1 MRKYFKKLL
10 SYSVYRKTLL
20 SYSINIL
27 VITILISTSLYA
39 IFIVSIKQSSIESTQ
54 QLLAQLVRHVDNL
67 KNDVDNVMTVIT
79 NDSKTLKFVQNK
91 VEVKQ
96 DNYYLYLKLLEIK
109 SAYSYIENISVINI
123 DSSICIQAIGSDFNH
138 NDNIKYASIMLDQQK
153 FTDVRT
159 IRLQQGNKNVV
170 TFLQYLPY
178 YNAVV
183 IEDVNADWFKYSIN
197 SKPQEKRNV
206 YIIDLE
212 GRAVTSDT
220 SEYID
225 NQPLTDYFMSI
236 IMKHNSLHESFV
248 YDDKEQK
255 QLVFFSWSQKY
266 GWWFIDVQD
275 YSYFNSKFQNVGFIF
290 IISAMS
296 FVLFS
301 ALISIIFHRKIRKH
315 LARLANQCRNIVN
328 NDETSAIDEFKYLDI
343 AIAKG
348 RHEKYLR
355 DNYINML
362 YLYNRLVGKRMPLF
376 VSQKELG
383 QLKHQYHWKKY
394 CVMLFNIK
402 EGVQLDEAIRKK
414 EFDIYRYTICN
425 LADEIFGNEFVCKA
439 IDMGEENVG
448 LLLFLDK
455 EEVSSNY
462 VLCFKQLKEFA
473 YEMFNITISGSLG
486 LIVSKQEDIYISYQK
501 ARQYLEMNQLIGREE
516 LIDANNQVSVSYQEK
531 NQKLVESIIEYT
543 ENNFTNPDLSLK
555 SVSQIFGLST
565 SYIGKIFRSIKGE
578 AYSSFLTRYR
588 LEKSKLAL
596 IQTTKTVGEIS
607 NEIGFTSSTYYS
619 TLFKN
624 RYGMTPSSFRELK
637 EVGT

>member
-1 MRKYFKKLL
+1 M
-10 SYSVYRKTLL
+10 L

-54 QLLAQLVRHVDNL
+54 QLLAQLVRHVDIL

-91 VEVKQ
+91 VEIKQ
-96 DNYYLYLKLLEIK
+96 DNYYLFLKLLDIK
-109 SAYSYIENISVINI
+109 SAYSYIENISVINL
-123 DSSICIQAIGSDFNH
+123 DSSICIQAIGSNFNN
-138 NDNIKYASIMLDQQK
+138 NDNIKYASVMLDQQK
-153 FTDVRT
+153 FIDVRS
-159 IRLQQGNKNVV
+159 ISLQQGNKNVV

-197 SKPQEKRNV
+197 SEPQEKENV
-206 YIIDLE
+206 YIIDRE
-212 GRAVTSDT
+212 GRAVTNDSA
-220 SEYID
+220 EYLG
-225 NQPLTDYFMSI
+225 NQPLSDYFMSI
-236 IMKHNSLHESFV
+236 IMKNNSLEESFV
-248 YDDKEQK
+248 YDDKEQR
-255 QLVFFSWSQKY
+255 QLVFFSWSQNY

-275 YSYFNSKFQNVGFIF
+275 YSYVNSKFQNVGFIF
-290 IISAMS
+290 IISALT

-315 LARLANQCRNIVN
+315 LARLANKCRNIVN
-328 NDETSAIDEFKYLDI
+328 NDETSAIDEFKYIDI

-362 YLYNRLVGKRMPLF
+362 YLYNLLVGKQMPLF
-376 VSQKELG
+376 VSQKELD
-383 QLKHQYHWKKY
+383 QLKHQYHWEQY

-402 EGVQLDEAIRKK
+402 ESVQLDEATRKK
-414 EFDIYRYTICN
+414 EFDIYRYAISN
-425 LADEIFGNEFVCKA
+425 LADEIFGNEFVCKS
-439 IDMGEENVG
+439 IDMGEESVG
-448 LLLFLDK
+448 LLLFLER
-455 EEVSSNY
+455 EEISSNY
-462 VLCFKQLKEFA
+462 ELCFKQLREFT
-473 YEMFNITISGSLG
+473 YEMFRITISGSLG
-486 LIVSKQEDIYISYQK
+486 VFVNKQEDIYISYQK

-543 ENNFTNPDLSLK
+543 ESNFNDPDLSLK

-596 IQTTKTVGEIS
+596 LQTTKTIS
-607 NEIGFTSSTYYS
+607 DISSEIGFTNSTYYS

-624 RYGMTPSSFRELK
+624 AYGMTPSAFREKMDLK
-637 EVGT
+637 ITINNK